1 VEAAGTSTPLLNINQ
16 LTWLH
21 IPEDCN
27 GNIQHGEN
35 LILMPTG
42 FIQH

>member
-1 VEAAGTSTPLLNINQ
+1 MEATGTSTLLLNINQ